1 MPNGRSPVSTS
12 GRIRSPVSKDANRR
26 SRTEVGTAWVRLLA
40 VAFAVLELGLLKDD
54 YPPGYERWA
63 WALTALLAVGAGVLL
78 WLAYRVP
85 SRRAWRRIGFGALLL
100 DTVVVYGYV
109 LVYSFEPGTPIR
121 QLVFIPLIEAALRYG
136 IVGGLAMSAVSAC
149 LLTFT
154 EWWRE
159 DRFPPQEF
167 DVDRIVLPVGVQLI
181 LGLVVGSLVERLSDE
196 RRGARARL
204 AEAETLRDELGRRAD
219 ILDATNR
226 AARALG
232 SSLDLNQAFA
242 AFIRELRGLIAFE
255 RTAIVLLEDGS
266 LRVFAAAGEGVD
278 SVFPPG
284 TVASVE
290 GSVIEDVLDGG
301 RTIYRDDMSEPAYAE
316 EADFLA
322 LGLRSRVVAPILSG
336 AAPIGAISVVRRE
349 PGAFSDAE
357 MELLGLLGRLVGS
370 AIQNI
375 RAYEAERTTVEELRR
390 LSALRADFV
399 SLVSHELRSPM
410 ASVIGSART
419 LEQRWRELSPEQ
431 RESFLALIA
440 HETSRLAEL
449 IGDVLDTSRIESGT
463 FSYSFEDVD
472 LARLVRDSA
481 AAAEHGQDEVTVE
494 AVVREP
500 LPAVRGDRDRLRQV
514 LVNLID
520 NAVKYSPPGDRVRVE
535 AEQSDG
541 RVVIEVRDRG
551 PGISPEHQRLIF
563 EKFGR
568 ANVAEH
574 AKPGT
579 GLGLF
584 IARSIAE
591 AHGGALEVRSA
602 PGRGATFRLSLPL

>member
-1 MPNGRSPVSTS
+1 M
-12 GRIRSPVSKDANRR
+12 
-26 SRTEVGTAWVRLLA
+26 AWVRLLA
-40 VAFAVLELGLLKDD
+40 VPFAVLEVGLLKDD

-63 WALTALLAVGAGVLL
+63 WALTALLAVAAGVLL

-85 SRRAWRRIGFGALLL
+85 SRRAWRRIGFGALVL

-109 LVYSFEPGTPIR
+109 LVYSYEPGTPIR

-136 IVGGLAMSAVSAC
+136 MVGAFAMSAVSAC

-167 DVDRIVLPVGVQLI
+167 DVDRIILPVGVQLI
-181 LGLVVGSLVERLSDE
+181 LGLVVGSLVERLRDE
-196 RRGARARL
+196 RRGARARV
-204 AEAETLRDELGRRAD
+204 AEAETLRDELGRRSD

-232 SSLDLNQAFA
+232 SSLDQSQAFA
-242 AFIRELRGLIAFE
+242 AFIRELRGLIPFE

-290 GSVIEDVLDGG
+290 GSVVEDMVDGG

-316 EADFLA
+316 ETDFLA

-336 AAPIGAISVVRRE
+336 AATIGAISVVRRE
-349 PGAFSDAE
+349 PGAFSAGE
-357 MELLGLLGRLVGS
+357 IELLGLLGRLVGS

-500 LPAVRGDRDRLRQV
+500 LPPVRGDRDRLRQV

-520 NAVKYSPPGDRVRVE
+520 NAVKYSPPGDRVSVE
-535 AEQSDG
+535 AEQSDS

-568 ANVAEH
+568 ANVAAH
-574 AKPGT
+574 TKPGT

-602 PGRGATFRLSLPL
+602 PGRGATFRLSLPI

>member
-1 MPNGRSPVSTS
+1 M
-12 GRIRSPVSKDANRR
+12 
-26 SRTEVGTAWVRLLA
+26 AWVRLLA
-40 VAFAVLELGLLKDD
+40 VPFAVLEVGLLKED

-85 SRRAWRRIGFGALLL
+85 SRRARRRIGFGALVL

-136 IVGGLAMSAVSAC
+136 IVGAFAMSAVSAC
-149 LLTFT
+149 LLAFA

-167 DVDRIVLPVGVQLI
+167 DVDRIILPVGVQLI
-181 LGLVVGSLVERLSDE
+181 LGLVVGSLVERLRGE
-196 RRGARARL
+196 RRGARARV
-204 AEAETLRDELGRRAD
+204 AEAETLRDELGRRSD

-232 SSLDLNQAFA
+232 SSLDQNQAFA
-242 AFIRELRGLIAFE
+242 AFIRELRGLISFE
-255 RTAIVLLEDGS
+255 RTAIVLLEDGN

-290 GSVIEDVLDGG
+290 GSVVEDVVDGG
-301 RTIYRDDMSEPAYAE
+301 RTIYREDMSEPAYAE

-336 AAPIGAISVVRRE
+336 AATIGAISVVRRE
-349 PGAFSDAE
+349 PGAFRE
-357 MELLGLLGRLVGS
+357 GEIELLGLLGRLVGS

-500 LPAVRGDRDRLRQV
+500 LPVVRGDRDRLRQV

-520 NAVKYSPPGDRVRVE
+520 NAVKYSPPGDRVSVE
-535 AEQSDG
+535 AEQSDS

-602 PGRGATFRLSLPL
+602 PGRGTTFRLSLPL

>member
-1 MPNGRSPVSTS
+1 M
-12 GRIRSPVSKDANRR
+12 
-26 SRTEVGTAWVRLLA
+26 AWVRLLA
-40 VAFAVLELGLLKDD
+40 VPFAVLEVGLLKED

-85 SRRAWRRIGFGALLL
+85 SRRARSRIGFGALVL

-136 IVGGLAMSAVSAC
+136 IVGAFAMSAVSAC
-149 LLTFT
+149 LLAFT

-167 DVDRIVLPVGVQLI
+167 DIDRIVLPVGVQLI
-181 LGLVVGSLVERLSDE
+181 LGLVVGSLVERLRDE
-196 RRGARARL
+196 RRGARARV
-204 AEAETLRDELGRRAD
+204 AEAETLRDELGRRSD

-232 SSLDLNQAFA
+232 SSLDQNQAFA
-242 AFIRELRGLIAFE
+242 AFIRELRGLISFE
-255 RTAIVLLEDGS
+255 RTAIVLLEDGR

-284 TVASVE
+284 TVAPVE
-290 GSVIEDVLDGG
+290 GSVVEDLVDGG
-301 RTIYRDDMSEPAYAE
+301 RTIYRDDMSEPMYAE
-316 EADFLA
+316 EADFVA

-336 AAPIGAISVVRRE
+336 AATIGAISVVRRE
-349 PGAFSDAE
+349 PGAFSDGE
-357 MELLGLLGRLVGS
+357 IELLGLLGRLVGS
-370 AIQNI
+370 ALQNI

-500 LPAVRGDRDRLRQV
+500 LPVVRGDRDRLRQV

-520 NAVKYSPPGDRVRVE
+520 NAVKYSPPGDRVSVE
-535 AEQSDG
+535 AEQSDS

-568 ANVAEH
+568 ANVAAH

>member
-1 MPNGRSPVSTS
+1 M
-12 GRIRSPVSKDANRR
+12 
-26 SRTEVGTAWVRLLA
+26 AWVRLLA
-40 VAFAVLELGLLKDD
+40 VPFAVLEVGLLKED

-63 WALTALLAVGAGVLL
+63 WALTALLALGAGVLL

-85 SRRAWRRIGFGALLL
+85 SRTARRRIGFGALVL

-136 IVGGLAMSAVSAC
+136 IVGAFAMSAVSAC
-149 LLTFT
+149 LLAFT

-181 LGLVVGSLVERLSDE
+181 LGMVVGSLVERLRDE
-196 RRGARARL
+196 RRGARARV
-204 AEAETLRDELGRRAD
+204 AEAETLRDELGRRSD

-232 SSLDLNQAFA
+232 SSLDQHQAFA

-255 RTAIVLLEDGS
+255 RTAIVLLEDGR

-290 GSVIEDVLDGG
+290 GSVVEDVVDGG
-301 RTIYRDDMSEPAYAE
+301 RTIYRDDMSEPMYAE

-336 AAPIGAISVVRRE
+336 AATIGAISVVRRE
-349 PGAFSDAE
+349 PGAFSDGDI
-357 MELLGLLGRLVGS
+357 ELLGLLGRLVGS
-370 AIQNI
+370 ALQNI

-463 FSYSFEDVD
+463 FSYSFDDVD

-500 LPAVRGDRDRLRQV
+500 LPVVRGDRDRLRQV

-520 NAVKYSPPGDRVRVE
+520 NAVKYSPPGDRVSVE
-535 AEQSDG
+535 AEQSDS

-568 ANVAEH
+568 ANVAAH

>member
-1 MPNGRSPVSTS
+1 M
-12 GRIRSPVSKDANRR
+12 
-26 SRTEVGTAWVRLLA
+26 AWVRLLA
-40 VAFAVLELGLLKDD
+40 VPFAVLEVGLLKDD

-63 WALTALLAVGAGVLL
+63 WALTAILAAAAGVLL
-78 WLAYRVP
+78 WLAYHVP
-85 SRRAWRRIGFGALLL
+85 SRRAWRRIGFGALVL

-109 LVYSFEPGTPIR
+109 LVYTFEPGTPIR

-136 IVGGLAMSAVSAC
+136 IVGAFAMSAVSAC
-149 LLTFT
+149 LLAFT

-181 LGLVVGSLVERLSDE
+181 LGLVVGSLVERLRDE
-196 RRGARARL
+196 RRGARTKV
-204 AEAETLRDELGRRAD
+204 AEAETLRDELGRRVD

-255 RTAIVLLEDGS
+255 RTAIVMLEDGR
-266 LRVFAAAGEGVD
+266 LRVFAAAGEGAD

-284 TVASVE
+284 TVASLE
-290 GSVIEDVLDGG
+290 GSVVEDVVDGG
-301 RTIYRDDMSEPAYAE
+301 RTIYREDMSDPTYAE

-336 AAPIGAISVVRRE
+336 AATIGAISVVRRE
-349 PGAFSDAE
+349 PGAFRDGE
-357 MELLGLLGRLVGS
+357 IELLGLLGRLVGS
-370 AIQNI
+370 GIQNI

-431 RESFLALIA
+431 RESFLALIS

-449 IGDVLDTSRIESGT
+449 VGDVLDTSRIESGT

-494 AVVREP
+494 ALIREP

-520 NAVKYSPPGDRVRVE
+520 NAVKYSPPGDRVSVE

-551 PGISPEHQRLIF
+551 PGISPEHQRSIF

-591 AHGGALEVRSA
+591 AHGGALEVRSK

>member
-1 MPNGRSPVSTS
+1 M
-12 GRIRSPVSKDANRR
+12 
-26 SRTEVGTAWVRLLA
+26 AWVRLLA
-40 VAFAVLELGLLKDD
+40 VPFAVLEVGLLKDD

-63 WALTALLAVGAGVLL
+63 WALTALLAVAAGVLL

-85 SRRAWRRIGFGALLL
+85 SRRAWRRIGFGALVL

-121 QLVFIPLIEAALRYG
+121 QLVFVPLIEAALRYG
-136 IVGGLAMSAVSAC
+136 MVGAFAMSAVSAC
-149 LLTFT
+149 LLAFT

-167 DVDRIVLPVGVQLI
+167 DVDRIILPVGVQLI
-181 LGLVVGSLVERLSDE
+181 LGLVVGSLVERLRDE
-196 RRGARARL
+196 RRGARARV

-232 SSLDLNQAFA
+232 SSLDQSQAFA

-255 RTAIVLLEDGS
+255 RTAIVLLEDGN
-266 LRVFAAAGEGVD
+266 LRVFAAAGEAAD

-290 GSVIEDVLDGG
+290 GSVVEDVVDGG

-336 AAPIGAISVVRRE
+336 AATIGAISVVRRE
-349 PGAFSDAE
+349 PGAFRDGE
-357 MELLGLLGRLVGS
+357 IELLGLLGRLVGS

-431 RESFLALIA
+431 RESFLALIS

-520 NAVKYSPPGDRVRVE
+520 NAVKYSPPGDRVSVQ
-535 AEQSDG
+535 AEQSDS

>member
-1 MPNGRSPVSTS
+1 MG
-12 GRIRSPVSKDANRR
+12 
-26 SRTEVGTAWVRLLA
+26 WVRLLA
-40 VAFAVLELGLLKDD
+40 VPFAVLEVGLLKDD

-63 WALTALLAVGAGVLL
+63 WALTALFAVGSVVLL

-85 SRRAWRRIGFGALLL
+85 KASWRRIGFGALLL
-100 DTVVVYGYV
+100 DTVVVYGYI
-109 LVYSFEPGTPIR
+109 LVYTFEPGTPTR

-136 IVGGLAMSAVSAC
+136 IAGTLAMSAVSAV
-149 LLTFT
+149 LLAFT

-159 DRFPPQEF
+159 DHFPPQEF
-167 DVDRIVLPVGVQLI
+167 DVDRIILPVGVQLI
-181 LGLVVGSLVERLSDE
+181 LGLVVGTLVERLRVE
-196 RRGARARL
+196 RRGAQARV

-242 AFIRELRGLIAFE
+242 VFIRELRGLIAFE
-255 RTAIVLLEDGS
+255 RTAIVLLEDGN

-284 TVASVE
+284 SVASAE
-290 GSVIEDVLDGG
+290 GSVVEEVVAGG
-301 RTIYRDDMSEPAYAE
+301 HTVYREDMSEPRYAE
-316 EADFLA
+316 EHDFLA
-322 LGLRSRVVAPILSG
+322 LGLRSRVVAPLLSG
-336 AAPIGAISVVRRE
+336 AKTIGAISVVRRE
-349 PGAFSDAE
+349 PGAFSDGE
-357 MELLGLLGRLVGS
+357 IELLSLLGRLVGS
-370 AIQNI
+370 GIQNI

-419 LEQRWRELSPEQ
+419 LQQRWRELSAEQ
-431 RESFLALIA
+431 RESFLAVIA
-440 HETSRLAEL
+440 HETSRLADL
-449 IGDVLDTSRIESGT
+449 IGDVLDTSRIEAGT

-472 LARLVRDSA
+472 LAGLVRDSA
-481 AAAEHGQDEVTVE
+481 AAAEHGQDEVAVE

-535 AEQSDG
+535 AGQMDG

-568 ANVAEH
+568 ANVPEH

>member
-1 MPNGRSPVSTS
+1 M
-12 GRIRSPVSKDANRR
+12 
-26 SRTEVGTAWVRLLA
+26 AWVRLLA
-40 VAFAVLELGLLKDD
+40 VPFAVLEVGLLKED

-63 WALTALLAVGAGVLL
+63 WALTALLALGAGVLL

-85 SRRAWRRIGFGALLL
+85 SRRAWRRIGFGALVL

-136 IVGGLAMSAVSAC
+136 IVGGIAMSGISAC
-149 LLTFT
+149 LLAFT

-181 LGLVVGSLVERLSDE
+181 LGLVVGSLVERLRDE
-196 RRGARARL
+196 RRGARARV
-204 AEAETLRDELGRRAD
+204 ADAETLRDELGRRAD

-255 RTAIVLLEDGS
+255 RTAMILLEDGR

-290 GSVIEDVLDGG
+290 GSVVEDLVDGG
-301 RTIYRDDMSEPAYAE
+301 RTIYRDDMSEPTYAE

-336 AAPIGAISVVRRE
+336 AATIGAISVVRRE
-349 PGAFSDAE
+349 PGAFSDGE
-357 MELLGLLGRLVGS
+357 IELLGLLGRLVGS
-370 AIQNI
+370 ALQNI

-500 LPAVRGDRDRLRQV
+500 LPVVRGDRDRLRQV

-520 NAVKYSPPGDRVRVE
+520 NAVKYSPPGDRVSVK
-535 AEQSDG
+535 AEQSDS

-551 PGISPEHQRLIF
+551 PGISREHQRLIF

>member
-1 MPNGRSPVSTS
+1 M
-12 GRIRSPVSKDANRR
+12 
-26 SRTEVGTAWVRLLA
+26 AWVRLLA
-40 VAFAVLELGLLKDD
+40 VPFAVLEVGLLKDD

-63 WALTALLAVGAGVLL
+63 WALTALLAVAAGVLL

-85 SRRAWRRIGFGALLL
+85 SRRAWRRIGFGALVL

-109 LVYSFEPGTPIR
+109 LVYSYEPGTPIR

-136 IVGGLAMSAVSAC
+136 MVGAFAMSAVSAC

-167 DVDRIVLPVGVQLI
+167 DVDRIILPVGVQLI
-181 LGLVVGSLVERLSDE
+181 LGLVVGSLVERLRDE
-196 RRGARARL
+196 RRGARARV
-204 AEAETLRDELGRRAD
+204 AEAETLRDELGRRSD

-232 SSLDLNQAFA
+232 SSLDQNQAFA
-242 AFIRELRGLIAFE
+242 AFIRELRGLISFE

-284 TVASVE
+284 TVTSVE
-290 GSVIEDVLDGG
+290 GSVVEDMVDVG

-316 EADFLA
+316 ETDFLA

-336 AAPIGAISVVRRE
+336 AATIGAISVVRRE
-349 PGAFSDAE
+349 PSAFSAGE
-357 MELLGLLGRLVGS
+357 IELLGLLGRLVGS

-500 LPAVRGDRDRLRQV
+500 LPPVRGDRDRLRQV

-520 NAVKYSPPGDRVRVE
+520 NAVKYSPPGDRVSVE
-535 AEQSDG
+535 AEQSDS

-568 ANVAEH
+568 ANVAAH
-574 AKPGT
+574 TKPGT

-602 PGRGATFRLSLPL
+602 PGRGATFRLSLPI

>member
-1 MPNGRSPVSTS
+1 M
-12 GRIRSPVSKDANRR
+12 
-26 SRTEVGTAWVRLLA
+26 AWVRLVA
-40 VAFAVLELGLLKDD
+40 VPFAVLEVGLLKDD
-54 YPPGYERWA
+54 YPPGYEGWA
-63 WALTALLAVGAGVLL
+63 WALTAMLAIGSVVLL

-85 SRRAWRRIGFGALLL
+85 SRAAWRRIGFGALVL

-109 LVYSFEPGTPIR
+109 LVYTFEPGTPIR
-121 QLVFIPLIEAALRYG
+121 QLVVIPLVEAALRYG
-136 IVGGLAMSAVSAC
+136 IVGALAMSAVSVF
-149 LLTFT
+149 LLAFT
-154 EWWRE
+154 EWWGD

-167 DVDRIVLPVGVQLI
+167 DVDRIILPVGVLLI
-181 LGLVVGSLVERLSDE
+181 LGLVVGSLVERVRAE
-196 RRGARARL
+196 RRGARARV
-204 AEAETLRDELGRRAD
+204 AEAEGLRDELGRRAD

-226 AARALG
+226 AARTLG

-266 LRVFAAAGEGVD
+266 LRVFAAAGEGAD

-284 TVASVE
+284 TVSSVE
-290 GSVIEDVLDGG
+290 GSVVEDVLAGG
-301 RTIYRDDMSEPAYAE
+301 RTIYRDDMSQPTYAE
-316 EADFLA
+316 ETDFLA

-336 AAPIGAISVVRRE
+336 AATIGAISVVRRE
-349 PGAFSDAE
+349 PGAFSDGE
-357 MELLGLLGRLVGS
+357 IELLGLLGRLVGS

-419 LEQRWRELSPEQ
+419 LEQRWRELSPDQ

-449 IGDVLDTSRIESGT
+449 IGDVLDTSRIEAGT
-463 FSYSFEDVD
+463 FSYTFDDVD
-472 LARLVRDSA
+472 LGRLVRDSA
-481 AAAEHGQDEVTVE
+481 AAADHGQDEVAVE
-494 AVVREP
+494 AVIREP
-500 LPAVRGDRDRLRQV
+500 LPAVRGDRDRLQQV

-568 ANVAEH
+568 ANVGEH

-591 AHGGALEVRSA
+591 AHGGALEVRSS

>member
-1 MPNGRSPVSTS
+1 M
-12 GRIRSPVSKDANRR
+12 
-26 SRTEVGTAWVRLLA
+26 AWVRLLA
-40 VAFAVLELGLLKDD
+40 VPFAVLEVGLLKDD

-63 WALTALLAVGAGVLL
+63 WALTALLAIGAGVLL

-85 SRRAWRRIGFGALLL
+85 SRRAWRRIGFGALVL

-121 QLVFIPLIEAALRYG
+121 QLVFVPLIEAALRYG
-136 IVGGLAMSAVSAC
+136 MVGAFAMSAVSAC
-149 LLTFT
+149 LLAFT

-167 DVDRIVLPVGVQLI
+167 DVDRIILPVGVQLI
-181 LGLVVGSLVERLSDE
+181 LGLVVGSLVERLRDE
-196 RRGARARL
+196 RRGARARV

-232 SSLDLNQAFA
+232 SSLDQSQAFA

-255 RTAIVLLEDGS
+255 RTAIVLLEDGN
-266 LRVFAAAGEGVD
+266 LRVFAAAGEAAD

-290 GSVIEDVLDGG
+290 GSVVEDVVDGG

-316 EADFLA
+316 ETDFLA

-336 AAPIGAISVVRRE
+336 AATIGAISVVRRE
-349 PGAFSDAE
+349 PGAFRDGE
-357 MELLGLLGRLVGS
+357 IELLGLLGRLVGS

-431 RESFLALIA
+431 RESFLALIS

-481 AAAEHGQDEVTVE
+481 AAADHGQDEVTVE

-520 NAVKYSPPGDRVRVE
+520 NAVKYSPPGDRVSVE
-535 AEQSDG
+535 AEQSDS
-541 RVVIEVRDRG
+541 RVVIQVRDRG

>member
-1 MPNGRSPVSTS
+1 MG
-12 GRIRSPVSKDANRR
+12 
-26 SRTEVGTAWVRLLA
+26 WVRLLA
-40 VAFAVLELGLLKDD
+40 VPFAVLEVGLLKDD

-63 WALTALLAVGAGVLL
+63 WALTALFAVGSVVLL

-85 SRRAWRRIGFGALLL
+85 KASWRRIGFGALLL
-100 DTVVVYGYV
+100 DTVVVYGYI
-109 LVYSFEPGTPIR
+109 LVYTFEPGTPTR

-136 IVGGLAMSAVSAC
+136 IAGTLAMCAVSSV
-149 LLTFT
+149 LLAFT

-159 DRFPPQEF
+159 DHFPPQEF
-167 DVDRIVLPVGVQLI
+167 DVDRIILPVGVQLI
-181 LGLVVGSLVERLSDE
+181 LGLVVGSLVERLRDE
-196 RRGARARL
+196 RRGARDRVV
-204 AEAETLRDELGRRAD
+204 EAETLRDELGRRAD

-255 RTAIVLLEDGS
+255 RTAIVLLEDGN

-284 TVASVE
+284 SVASVE
-290 GSVIEDVLDGG
+290 GSVVEDVVAGG
-301 RTIYRDDMSEPAYAE
+301 HTMYREDMSEPRYAE
-316 EADFLA
+316 ENDFLA
-322 LGLRSRVVAPILSG
+322 LGLRSRVVAPLLSG
-336 AAPIGAISVVRRE
+336 AQTIGAISVVRRE
-349 PGAFSDAE
+349 PSAFSDGE
-357 MELLGLLGRLVGS
+357 IELLSLLGRLVGS
-370 AIQNI
+370 GIQNI

-419 LEQRWRELSPEQ
+419 LQQRWRELSPEQ
-431 RESFLALIA
+431 RESFLAVIA
-440 HETSRLAEL
+440 HETSRLADL
-449 IGDVLDTSRIESGT
+449 IGDVLDTSRIEAGT

-481 AAAEHGQDEVTVE
+481 AAAEHGQDEVAVE

-535 AEQSDG
+535 AEQTDG

>member
-1 MPNGRSPVSTS
+1 M
-12 GRIRSPVSKDANRR
+12 
-26 SRTEVGTAWVRLLA
+26 AWVRLLA
-40 VAFAVLELGLLKDD
+40 VPFAVLEVGLLKDD

-63 WALTALLAVGAGVLL
+63 WALTALLAVAAGVLL

-85 SRRAWRRIGFGALLL
+85 SRRAWRRIGFGALVL

-109 LVYSFEPGTPIR
+109 LVYSYEPGTPIR

-136 IVGGLAMSAVSAC
+136 MVGAFAMSAVSAC

-167 DVDRIVLPVGVQLI
+167 DVDRIILPVGVQLI
-181 LGLVVGSLVERLSDE
+181 LGLVVGSLVERLRDE
-196 RRGARARL
+196 RRGARARV
-204 AEAETLRDELGRRAD
+204 AEAETLRDELGRRSD

-232 SSLDLNQAFA
+232 SSLDQNQAFA
-242 AFIRELRGLIAFE
+242 AFIRELRGLISFE

-290 GSVIEDVLDGG
+290 GSVVEDMVDGG

-316 EADFLA
+316 ETDFLA

-336 AAPIGAISVVRRE
+336 AATIGAISVVRRE
-349 PGAFSDAE
+349 PSAFSAGE
-357 MELLGLLGRLVGS
+357 IELLGLLGRLVGS

-500 LPAVRGDRDRLRQV
+500 LPPVRGDRDRLRQV

-520 NAVKYSPPGDRVRVE
+520 NAVKYSPPGDRVSVE
-535 AEQSDG
+535 AEQSDS

-568 ANVAEH
+568 ANVAAH
-574 AKPGT
+574 TKPGT

-602 PGRGATFRLSLPL
+602 PGRGATFRLSLPI

>member
-1 MPNGRSPVSTS
+1 MSE
-12 GRIRSPVSKDANRR
+12 DANRR
-26 SRTEVGTAWVRLLA
+26 SRTEVWMAWVRLLA
-40 VAFAVLELGLLKDD
+40 VPFAVLEVGLLKED
-54 YPPGYERWA
+54 YPPGYQRWA
-63 WALTALLAVGAGVLL
+63 WALTALLALGAGVLL

-85 SRRAWRRIGFGALLL
+85 SRTARRRIGFGALVL

-136 IVGGLAMSAVSAC
+136 IVGALAMSAVSAS
-149 LLTFT
+149 LLAFT

-181 LGLVVGSLVERLSDE
+181 LGLVVGSLVERLRAE
-196 RRGARARL
+196 RRGARARV
-204 AEAETLRDELGRRAD
+204 AEAETLRDELGRRSD

-232 SSLDLNQAFA
+232 SSLDQSQAFA

-255 RTAIVLLEDGS
+255 RTAIILLEDGR
-266 LRVFAAAGEGVD
+266 LRVFAAAGEGID

-290 GSVIEDVLDGG
+290 GSVVEDLVDGG
-301 RTIYRDDMSEPAYAE
+301 RTIYRDDMSEPMYAE
-316 EADFLA
+316 EADFVA

-336 AAPIGAISVVRRE
+336 AATIGAISVVRRE
-349 PGAFSDAE
+349 PGAFSDGE
-357 MELLGLLGRLVGS
+357 IELLGLLGRLVGS
-370 AIQNI
+370 ALQNI

-500 LPAVRGDRDRLRQV
+500 LPVVRGDRDRLRQV

-520 NAVKYSPPGDRVRVE
+520 NAVKYSPPGDRVSVQ
-535 AEQSDG
+535 AEQSDS

>member
-1 MPNGRSPVSTS
+1 M
-12 GRIRSPVSKDANRR
+12 
-26 SRTEVGTAWVRLLA
+26 AWVRLVA
-40 VAFAVLELGLLKDD
+40 VPFAVLEVGLLKDD
-54 YPPGYERWA
+54 YPPGYEGWA
-63 WALTALLAVGAGVLL
+63 WALTAMLAIGSVVLL

-85 SRRAWRRIGFGALLL
+85 SRAAWRRIGFGALVL

-109 LVYSFEPGTPIR
+109 LVYTFEPGTPIR
-121 QLVFIPLIEAALRYG
+121 QLVVIPLVEAALRYG
-136 IVGGLAMSAVSAC
+136 IVGALAMSAVSAF
-149 LLTFT
+149 LLAFT
-154 EWWRE
+154 EWWGE

-167 DVDRIVLPVGVQLI
+167 DVDRIILPVGVQLI
-181 LGLVVGSLVERLSDE
+181 LGLVVGSLVERVRAE
-196 RRGARARL
+196 RRGARARV
-204 AEAETLRDELGRRAD
+204 AEAEGLRDELGRRAD

-226 AARALG
+226 AARTLG

-266 LRVFAAAGEGVD
+266 LRVFAAAGEGAD

-284 TVASVE
+284 TVSSVE
-290 GSVIEDVLDGG
+290 GSVVEDVLDGG
-301 RTIYRDDMSEPAYAE
+301 RTIYRDDMSQPTYAE
-316 EADFLA
+316 ETDFLA

-336 AAPIGAISVVRRE
+336 AATIGAISVVRRE
-349 PGAFSDAE
+349 PGAFSDGE
-357 MELLGLLGRLVGS
+357 IELLGLLGRLVGS

-419 LEQRWRELSPEQ
+419 LEQRWRELSPDQ

-449 IGDVLDTSRIESGT
+449 IGDVLDTSRIEAGT
-463 FSYSFEDVD
+463 FSYTFDDVD
-472 LARLVRDSA
+472 LGRLVRDSA
-481 AAAEHGQDEVTVE
+481 AAADHGQDEVAVE
-494 AVVREP
+494 AVIREP
-500 LPAVRGDRDRLRQV
+500 LPAVRGDRDRLQQV

-535 AEQSDG
+535 AEQTDG

>member
-1 MPNGRSPVSTS
+1 M
-12 GRIRSPVSKDANRR
+12 
-26 SRTEVGTAWVRLLA
+26 
-40 VAFAVLELGLLKDD
+40 
-54 YPPGYERWA
+54 
-63 WALTALLAVGAGVLL
+63 
-78 WLAYRVP
+78 P
-85 SRRAWRRIGFGALLL
+85 SRRAWRRIGFGALVL

-136 IVGGLAMSAVSAC
+136 IVGAFAMSAVSAC
-149 LLTFT
+149 LLAFT

-167 DVDRIVLPVGVQLI
+167 DVDRIILPVGVQLI
-181 LGLVVGSLVERLSDE
+181 LGLVVGSLVERLRDE
-196 RRGARARL
+196 RRGARARV
-204 AEAETLRDELGRRAD
+204 AEAETLRDELGRRSD

-232 SSLDLNQAFA
+232 SSLDQSQAFA

-255 RTAIVLLEDGS
+255 RTAIVLLEDGN

-290 GSVIEDVLDGG
+290 GSVVEDVVDGG

-336 AAPIGAISVVRRE
+336 AATIGAISVVRRE
-349 PGAFSDAE
+349 PGAFRDGE
-357 MELLGLLGRLVGS
+357 IELLGLLGRLVGS

-431 RESFLALIA
+431 RESFLALIS

-520 NAVKYSPPGDRVRVE
+520 NAVKYSPPGDRVSVE
-535 AEQSDG
+535 AEQSDS

>member
-1 MPNGRSPVSTS
+1 M
-12 GRIRSPVSKDANRR
+12 
-26 SRTEVGTAWVRLLA
+26 AWVRLLA
-40 VAFAVLELGLLKDD
+40 VPFAVLEVGLLKDD

-63 WALTALLAVGAGVLL
+63 WALTALLAVAAGVLL

-85 SRRAWRRIGFGALLL
+85 SRRAWRRIGFGALVL

-109 LVYSFEPGTPIR
+109 LVYSYEPGTPIR

-136 IVGGLAMSAVSAC
+136 MVGAFAMSAVSAC

-167 DVDRIVLPVGVQLI
+167 DVDRIILPVGVQLI
-181 LGLVVGSLVERLSDE
+181 LGLVVGSLVERLRDE
-196 RRGARARL
+196 RRGARARV
-204 AEAETLRDELGRRAD
+204 AEAETLRDELGRRSD

-232 SSLDLNQAFA
+232 SSLDQNQAFA
-242 AFIRELRGLIAFE
+242 AFIRELRGLISFE

-284 TVASVE
+284 TVASIE
-290 GSVIEDVLDGG
+290 GSVVEDMVDGG

-336 AAPIGAISVVRRE
+336 AATIGAISVVRRE
-349 PGAFSDAE
+349 PSAFSAGE
-357 MELLGLLGRLVGS
+357 IELLGLLGRLVGS

-500 LPAVRGDRDRLRQV
+500 LPPVRGDRDRLRQV

-520 NAVKYSPPGDRVRVE
+520 NAVKYSPPGDRVSVE
-535 AEQSDG
+535 AEQSDS

-568 ANVAEH
+568 ANVAAH
-574 AKPGT
+574 TKPGT

-602 PGRGATFRLSLPL
+602 PGRGATFRLSLPI

>member
-1 MPNGRSPVSTS
+1 M
-12 GRIRSPVSKDANRR
+12 
-26 SRTEVGTAWVRLLA
+26 AWVRLLA
-40 VAFAVLELGLLKDD
+40 VPFAVLEVGLLKDD

-63 WALTALLAVGAGVLL
+63 WALTALLAVAAGVLL

-85 SRRAWRRIGFGALLL
+85 SRRAWRRIGFGALVL

-136 IVGGLAMSAVSAC
+136 MVGAFAMSAVSAC
-149 LLTFT
+149 LLAFT

-167 DVDRIVLPVGVQLI
+167 DVDRIILPVGVQLI
-181 LGLVVGSLVERLSDE
+181 LGLVVGSLVERLRDE
-196 RRGARARL
+196 RRGARARV

-232 SSLDLNQAFA
+232 SSLDQSQAFA

-255 RTAIVLLEDGS
+255 RTAIVLLEDGN
-266 LRVFAAAGEGVD
+266 LRVFAAAGEAAD

-290 GSVIEDVLDGG
+290 GSVVEDVVDGG

-336 AAPIGAISVVRRE
+336 AATIGAISVVRRE
-349 PGAFSDAE
+349 PGAFRDGE
-357 MELLGLLGRLVGS
+357 IELLGLLGRLVGS

-431 RESFLALIA
+431 RESFLALIS

-481 AAAEHGQDEVTVE
+481 AAADHGQDEVTVE

-520 NAVKYSPPGDRVRVE
+520 NAVKYSPPGDRVSVE
-535 AEQSDG
+535 AEQSDS